1 MKNPLASSFRFSTG
15 SGQLERRPG
24 KCLTF
29 NARLPIK
36 RGEADPKRP
45 PETPWERTD
54 NMSKLMRMGI
64 FGGLAS
70 LIAATPAAAQDVD
83 LTAPHVFTDNAFI
96 VVCAVLVI
104 FMQAGF
110 AMIEMG
116 LTRAKNAAHM
126 MLKNLLDFVVGAL
139 GFAFI
144 GYHIAFNGSDWVGFT
159 WLWEGPVTQAPGAP
173 NLTMPVHFLFN
184 MGFAAAAAT
193 IVSGAVAERVRF
205 KAYFVYALAISTLV
219 YPIVVSWVW
228 GGGWLAKLDTPFIDF
243 AGSGVVHMT
252 GGAAALV
259 GAAILGPRIGR
270 FDADGNSQP
279 IPGHNLP
286 MAILGV
292 FILLIGWFGFNSG
305 SLLSA
310 DIQIG
315 MIAVTTAMG
324 AAGGG
329 IGSTIASWLTVK
341 TPDVTLIGNGVLGGL
356 VAVTAGVANLS
367 VFGAIIVGF
376 IAGII
381 ATNGVLLLDRV
392 KIDDPV
398 GAIPVHLMSGAWGL
412 FALGFL
418 ADPDAVPGGDG
429 PAGLLYGGSAAQL
442 VSQLTGMLAIF
453 VFAATTVGILFLV
466 LQSVGWLRVSVDEE
480 MAGLDLSEHATPA
493 YNEDFV
499 EYDGVGID
507 DVSAFDDFF
516 DDLNV

>member
-1 MKNPLASSFRFSTG
+1 
-15 SGQLERRPG
+15 
-24 KCLTF
+24 
-29 NARLPIK
+29 
-36 RGEADPKRP
+36 
-45 PETPWERTD
+45 
-54 NMSKLMRMGI
+54 MSKLMRTGI
-64 FGGLAS
+64 LGGLAT
-70 LIAATPAAAQDVD
+70 LVMATPASAAEQVDV
-83 LTAPHVFTDNAFI
+83 TNPQVFADNAFI
-96 VVCAVLVI
+96 VICAVLVI

-110 AMIEMG
+110 AMVEMG

-139 GFAFI
+139 GFTFI
-144 GYHIAFNGSDWVGFT
+144 GYHIAFNGADWVGFQ
-159 WLWEGPVTQAPGAP
+159 WLWGGPLDAAPGAA

-193 IVSGAVAERVRF
+193 IVSGAVAERVKF
-205 KAYFVYALAISTLV
+205 KAYFVYAIVISTLV
-219 YPIVVSWVW
+219 YPIIVSWVW
-228 GGGWLAKLDTPFIDF
+228 GGGWLSKMDTPFIDF

-310 DIQIG
+310 DLQIG
-315 MIAVTTAMG
+315 MIALTTALG

-329 IGSTIASWLTVK
+329 MGSTIASWLTVK

-356 VAVTAGVANLS
+356 VAVTAGAANIG
-367 VFGAIIVGF
+367 VFGAIIIGAV
-376 IAGII
+376 AGII
-381 ATNGVLLLDRV
+381 ATNGVLLLDRIG
-392 KIDDPV
+392 IDDPV
-398 GAIPVHLMSGAWGL
+398 GAVPVHLMSGAWGL
-412 FALGFL
+412 FALGLL
-418 ADPDAVPGGDG
+418 ADPDVVPGGNG
-429 PAGLLYGGSAAQL
+429 PAGLLYGGSASLL
-442 VSQLTGMLAIF
+442 VSQMIGIVAIF
-453 VFAATTVGILFLV
+453 VFAASTVGILFLV
-466 LQSVGWLRVSVDEE
+466 MQSLGWLRVTADEE
-480 MAGLDLSEHATPA
+480 MAGLDLAEHATPA

-499 EYDGVGID
+499 EYEGAGVD
-507 DVSAFDDFF
+507 DSSAFDDFF

>member
-1 MKNPLASSFRFSTG
+1 
-15 SGQLERRPG
+15 
-24 KCLTF
+24 
-29 NARLPIK
+29 
-36 RGEADPKRP
+36 
-45 PETPWERTD
+45 
-54 NMSKLMRMGI
+54 MSKLMRTGI
-64 FGGLAS
+64 LGGLAT
-70 LIAATPAAAQDVD
+70 LALATPAAAAEQVDVN
-83 LTAPHVFTDNAFI
+83 APHVFTDNAFI

-110 AMIEMG
+110 AMVEMG

-139 GFAFI
+139 GFTFI
-144 GYHIAFNGSDWVGFT
+144 GYHIAFNGADWVGFE
-159 WLWEGPVTQAPGAP
+159 WLWGGPLDQAPTAP

-193 IVSGAVAERVRF
+193 IVSGAVAERVKF
-205 KAYFVYALAISTLV
+205 KAYFIYAIVISTLV

-228 GGGWLAKLDTPFIDF
+228 GGGWLSKMDTPFIDL
-243 AGSGVVHMT
+243 AGGGVVHIT

-259 GAAILGPRIGR
+259 GAWILGPRIGR
-270 FDADGNSQP
+270 FDAEGNSQP

-292 FILLIGWFGFNSG
+292 FILLVGWFGFNSG

-310 DIQIG
+310 DLQIG
-315 MIAVTTAMG
+315 MIALTTALG

-356 VAVTAGVANLS
+356 VAVTAGAANIG
-367 VFGAIIVGF
+367 VFGAIIIGF

-392 KIDDPV
+392 RIDDPV
-398 GAIPVHLMSGAWGL
+398 GAVPVHLMCGAWGVI
-412 FALGFL
+412 ALGFL
-418 ADPDAVPGGDG
+418 ADPDVVPGGNG
-429 PAGLLYGGSAAQL
+429 PSGLLYGGSGAQL
-442 VSQLTGMLAIF
+442 VSQVTGAVAIF
-453 VFAATTVGILFLV
+453 VFSAATVGILFLV
-466 LQSVGWLRVSVDEE
+466 LQSLDWLRATVEDE
-480 MAGLDLSEHATPA
+480 MAGLDLAEHATPA

-499 EYDGVGID
+499 EYEGASVD
-507 DVSAFDDFF
+507 DMSAFDDFF

>member
-1 MKNPLASSFRFSTG
+1 
-15 SGQLERRPG
+15 
-24 KCLTF
+24 
-29 NARLPIK
+29 
-36 RGEADPKRP
+36 
-45 PETPWERTD
+45 
-54 NMSKLMRMGI
+54 MSKLMRTGI
-64 FGGLAS
+64 LGGLAT
-70 LIAATPAAAQDVD
+70 LAMAVPAGAAEQVD
-83 LTAPHVFTDNAFI
+83 TTNPQVFTDNAFI
-96 VVCAVLVI
+96 IVCAVLVI

-110 AMIEMG
+110 AMVEMG

-139 GFAFI
+139 GFTFI
-144 GYHIAFNGSDWVGFT
+144 GYHIAFNGADWVGFE
-159 WLWEGPVTQAPGAP
+159 WLWGGPLDQAPLSA

-205 KAYFVYALAISTLV
+205 KAYFIYAITISTLV

-228 GGGWLAKLDTPFIDF
+228 GGGWLSKLDTPFIDL
-243 AGSGVVHMT
+243 AGGGVVHVT

-270 FDADGNSQP
+270 FDEDGNSVP

-292 FILLIGWFGFNSG
+292 FILLIGWFGFNAG

-310 DIQIG
+310 DLQIG
-315 MIAVTTAMG
+315 MIALTTALG

-329 IGSTIASWLTVK
+329 MGSTIASWLTVK

-356 VAVTAGVANLS
+356 VAVTAGAANIS
-367 VFGAIIVGF
+367 VFGAVLIGF

-392 KIDDPV
+392 GIDDPV
-398 GAIPVHLMSGAWGL
+398 GAVPVHLMSGAWGVI
-412 FALGFL
+412 ALGFL
-418 ADPDAVPGGDG
+418 ADPDAVPGGNG
-429 PAGLLYGGSAAQL
+429 PSGLLYGGSASQL
-442 VSQLTGMLAIF
+442 VSQLTGLVAIF
-453 VFAATTVGILFLV
+453 VFAASSVGILFLV
-466 LQSVGWLRVSVDEE
+466 MQSLDWLRVSVDEE
-480 MAGLDLSEHATPA
+480 MTGLDLAEHSTPA

-499 EYDGVGID
+499 EYEGAAVD
-507 DVSAFDDFF
+507 DMAAFDDFF

>member
-1 MKNPLASSFRFSTG
+1 
-15 SGQLERRPG
+15 
-24 KCLTF
+24 
-29 NARLPIK
+29 
-36 RGEADPKRP
+36 
-45 PETPWERTD
+45 
-54 NMSKLMRMGI
+54 MSKLMRTGI

-70 LIAATPAAAQDVD
+70 LAMAAPAGAAEQVDVS
-83 LTAPHVFTDNAFI
+83 APHVFTDNAFI
-96 VVCAVLVI
+96 IVCAVLVI

-110 AMIEMG
+110 AMVEMG

-139 GFAFI
+139 GFTFI
-144 GYHIAFNGSDWVGFT
+144 GYHIAFNGADWVGFE
-159 WLWEGPVTQAPGAP
+159 WLWGGPLDQAPTAP

-205 KAYFVYALAISTLV
+205 KAYFIYAIAISTLV

-228 GGGWLAKLDTPFIDF
+228 GGGWLSKLDTPFIDL
-243 AGSGVVHMT
+243 AGGGVVHVT

-270 FDADGNSQP
+270 FDEDGNSIP

-292 FILLIGWFGFNSG
+292 FILLVGWFGFNSG

-310 DIQIG
+310 DLQIG
-315 MIAVTTAMG
+315 MIALTTALG

-356 VAVTAGVANLS
+356 VSVTAGAANIS
-367 VFGAIIVGF
+367 VFGAIFIGL

-381 ATNGVLLLDRV
+381 ATNGVLLLDRIG
-392 KIDDPV
+392 IDDPV
-398 GAIPVHLMSGAWGL
+398 GAVPVHLMSGAWGVI
-412 FALGFL
+412 ALGFL
-418 ADPDAVPGGDG
+418 ADPDAVPGGNG
-429 PAGLLYGGSAAQL
+429 PSGLLYGGSAAQL
-442 VSQLTGMLAIF
+442 VSQVTGVVAIF
-453 VFAATTVGILFLV
+453 AFAATTVGILFLV
-466 LQSVGWLRVSVDEE
+466 MQSVDWLRVSLDEE
-480 MAGLDLSEHATPA
+480 MTGLDLAEHATPA

-499 EYDGVGID
+499 EYEGAAVD
-507 DVSAFDDFF
+507 DMDAFDDFF

>member
-1 MKNPLASSFRFSTG
+1 
-15 SGQLERRPG
+15 
-24 KCLTF
+24 
-29 NARLPIK
+29 
-36 RGEADPKRP
+36 
-45 PETPWERTD
+45 
-54 NMSKLMRMGI
+54 MSKLMRTGI
-64 FGGLAS
+64 LGGLAT
-70 LIAATPAAAQDVD
+70 LAMATPASAAEQVD
-83 LTAPHVFTDNAFI
+83 TSNPQVFVDNAFI
-96 VVCAVLVI
+96 IVCAVLVI

-110 AMIEMG
+110 AMVEMG

-139 GFAFI
+139 GFTFV
-144 GYHIAFNGSDWVGFT
+144 GYHIAFNGADWVGFE
-159 WLWEGPVTQAPGAP
+159 WLWGGPLDQAPLAE

-193 IVSGAVAERVRF
+193 IVSGAVAERVKF
-205 KAYFVYALAISTLV
+205 KAYFVYAITISTLI

-228 GGGWLAKLDTPFIDF
+228 GGGWLSSMDTPFIDL
-243 AGSGVVHMT
+243 AGGTVVHVT

-310 DIQIG
+310 DLQIG
-315 MIAVTTAMG
+315 MIALTTALG

-356 VAVTAGVANLS
+356 VAVTAGAANIG
-367 VFGAIIVGF
+367 VFGAVLIGF
-376 IAGII
+376 VAGII

-392 KIDDPV
+392 GIDDPV
-398 GAIPVHLMSGAWGL
+398 GAVPVHLMSGVWGTI
-412 FALGFL
+412 ALGFL
-418 ADPDAVPGGDG
+418 ADPDVVPGGNG

-442 VSQLTGMLAIF
+442 VSQVTGVVAIF
-453 VFAATTVGILFLV
+453 AFAATTVGILFLV
-466 LQSVGWLRVSVDEE
+466 MQSVDWLRATVDEE
-480 MAGLDLSEHATPA
+480 MTGLDLAEHATPA

-499 EYDGVGID
+499 EYEGASVD
-507 DVSAFDDFF
+507 DMSAFDDFF

>member
-1 MKNPLASSFRFSTG
+1 
-15 SGQLERRPG
+15 
-24 KCLTF
+24 
-29 NARLPIK
+29 
-36 RGEADPKRP
+36 
-45 PETPWERTD
+45 
-54 NMSKLMRMGI
+54 MSKLMRTGI
-64 FGGLAS
+64 LGGLAS
-70 LIAATPAAAQDVD
+70 LAIATPVAAAEQVD
-83 LTAPHVFTDNAFI
+83 ATNPQVFTDNAFI
-96 VVCAVLVI
+96 IVCAVLVI

-110 AMIEMG
+110 AMVEMG

-139 GFAFI
+139 GFTFI
-144 GYHIAFNGSDWVGFT
+144 GYHIAFNGADWVGFE
-159 WLWEGPVTQAPGAP
+159 WLWGGPLDAAPTAP

-205 KAYFVYALAISTLV
+205 KAYFIYAIAISTLV

-228 GGGWLAKLDTPFIDF
+228 GGGWLSKMDTPFIDL
-243 AGSGVVHMT
+243 AGGGVVHIT

-259 GAAILGPRIGR
+259 GAWILGPRIGR

-292 FILLIGWFGFNSG
+292 FILLVGWFGFNSG

-310 DIQIG
+310 DLQIG
-315 MIAVTTAMG
+315 MIALTTALG

-356 VAVTAGVANLS
+356 VSVTAGAANIG
-367 VFGAIIVGF
+367 VFGAIIIGF

-381 ATNGVLLLDRV
+381 ATNGVLLLDRIG
-392 KIDDPV
+392 IDDPV
-398 GAIPVHLMSGAWGL
+398 GAVPVHLMSGIWGVV
-412 FALGFL
+412 ALGFL
-418 ADPDAVPGGDG
+418 ADPDVVPGGNG
-429 PAGLLYGGSAAQL
+429 PSGLLYGGSGAQL
-442 VSQLTGMLAIF
+442 VSQVTGAVAIF
-453 VFAATTVGILFLV
+453 VFSATTVGILFLV
-466 LQSVGWLRVSVDEE
+466 MQSLGWLRVTVEEE
-480 MAGLDLSEHATPA
+480 MTGLDLAEHATPA

-499 EYDGVGID
+499 EYEGSAVD
-507 DVSAFDDFF
+507 DMSAFDDFF